1 MDIKNQFNNTFLC
14 GNVYD
19 TEGETVGDG
28 YTIIEKSGVKV
39 AVIGM
44 VTPLITEWD
53 KDNMMDYTVTDP
65 VEETRKI
72 IDEINGKVDVI
83 VAVEHMGENNEYNV
97 KNTGAR
103 DLADACPEID
113 VIVAAHEHKQIP
125 GTEENGVLIVENE
138 NGGQSLARVN
148 LVLEKDGDG
157 EYQIEERT
165 SESIEI
171 SDYEPDEMITA
182 ALADADIKAKEEAQS
197 VIGTFINPPLVMENE
212 ITSVP
217 RAKME
222 ETALIDLVNEV
233 MLYYSGADIAASAL
247 ISNTAN
253 LEDRDIRKCDIARI
267 YKYSNALYKLQMT
280 GSQLRKYMEWTA
292 NFYNTWE
299 EGELTISF
307 NPEIKGYEYDMF
319 SGIRYEINISK
330 EPGQRIENL
339 TRMDGTEIKDE
350 DIITIAVNDFRAN
363 SYLLAY
369 GRIYEEGVDELPIL
383 LEKDVAGNIG
393 GIRELIV
400 DYISNVKNGILE
412 THELTGNWKLTGYAW
427 DEELHKKAVEMIN
440 SGQIQIDT
448 LEDELHDYEPNS
460 VTVREED
467 ILK

>member
-1 MDIKNQFNNTFLC
+1 MATSDIHGKMLPYDYGMDEESESGSLAQVSSAIKEFRTENTIVVDAGDLIQGNFMEIFTQDEIHPMVQAINLIGYDAWTAGNHEFNYGVQTLMDIKNQFNNTFLC

-157 EYQIEERT
+157 EYQIEGRT

-171 SDYEPDEMITA
+171 SDYEPD
-182 ALADADIKAKEEAQS
+182 
-197 VIGTFINPPLVMENE
+197 
-212 ITSVP
+212 
-217 RAKME
+217 
-222 ETALIDLVNEV
+222 
-233 MLYYSGADIAASAL
+233 
-247 ISNTAN
+247 
-253 LEDRDIRKCDIARI
+253 
-267 YKYSNALYKLQMT
+267 
-280 GSQLRKYMEWTA
+280 
-292 NFYNTWE
+292 
-299 EGELTISF
+299 
-307 NPEIKGYEYDMF
+307 
-319 SGIRYEINISK
+319 
-330 EPGQRIENL
+330 
-339 TRMDGTEIKDE
+339 
-350 DIITIAVNDFRAN
+350 
-363 SYLLAY
+363 
-369 GRIYEEGVDELPIL
+369 
-383 LEKDVAGNIG
+383 
-393 GIRELIV
+393 
-400 DYISNVKNGILE
+400 
-412 THELTGNWKLTGYAW
+412 
-427 DEELHKKAVEMIN
+427 EMIN